1 MASHRLT
8 AGLLALAA
16 AVGCRLERIPPG
28 TAADADAIRGVVA
41 AFHESLAADDY
52 REFRTLFDEDAS
64 VVWQGGTPQPVDRF
78 WEDLEAW
85 RTRASFARVD
95 TRQVRLQVNHAGDAG
110 TAWLTSVWT
119 VDRLDDDTK
128 DLEHRAVF
136 LLHRQSGRWQ
146 VVSLLLQRLSSQ
158 SS

>member
-1 MASHRLT
+1 MVSHRLA
-8 AGLLALAA
+8 AGLLVLTA

-28 TAADADAIRGVVA
+28 AAADADAIRGVVA

-52 REFRTLFDEDAS
+52 GDFRVLFDEDAS
-64 VVWQGGTPQPVDRF
+64 VVWLGGSPQPVDRF

-85 RTRASFARVD
+85 RTRGSFSRVD
-95 TRQVRLQVNHAGDAG
+95 TRQVRLQVSHSGDAG

-119 VDRLDDDTK
+119 VARLDDETK

-146 VVSLLLQRLSSQ
+146 VVSLLLQRLSPQAS
-158 SS
+158 

>member
-1 MASHRLT
+1 MASHRLA

-28 TAADADAIRGVVA
+28 SAADADAIRGVVA
-41 AFHESLAADDY
+41 AFHESLAAGDY
-52 REFRTLFDEDAS
+52 REFRVLFDEDAS
-64 VVWQGGTPQPVDRF
+64 VVWRGGVPQPVDGF

-85 RTRASFARVD
+85 RTRAAVS
-95 TRQVRLQVNHAGDAG
+95 AG

-119 VDRLDDDTK
+119 VARSDDDTK

-136 LLHRQSGRWQ
+136 LLHRRSGRWQ
-146 VVSLLLQRLSSQ
+146 VVSLLLQQLSTQ

>member
-1 MASHRLT
+1 MASHRLA

-28 TAADADAIRGVVA
+28 SAADADAIRGVVA
-41 AFHESLAADDY
+41 AFHESLTADDY
-52 REFRTLFDEDAS
+52 REFRVLFDEDAS
-64 VVWQGGTPQPVDRF
+64 VVWRGGVPQPVDAF

-85 RTRASFARVD
+85 RTQAAVSRVD
-95 TRQVRLQVNHAGDAG
+95 TRQVRLQVNHSGDAG

-119 VDRLDDDTK
+119 VVRLDDDTK
-128 DLEHRAVF
+128 DVEHRAVF
-136 LLHRQSGRWQ
+136 LLHRRSGRWQ
-146 VVSLLLQRLSSQ
+146 VVSLLLQQLSTQ

>member
-28 TAADADAIRGVVA
+28 AAADADAIRGVVA
-41 AFHESLAADDY
+41 AFHESLTADDY
-52 REFRTLFDEDAS
+52 REFQALFDEDAS
-64 VVWQGGTPQPVDRF
+64 VVWHGGVPQPVHRF

-85 RTRASFARVD
+85 RTQASVSLVG
-95 TRQVRLQVNHAGDAG
+95 TRQLRLQVNHAGDAG

-119 VDRLDDDTK
+119 VARVDDDIK

-146 VVSLLLQRLSSQ
+146 VVSLLLQRLSTQ